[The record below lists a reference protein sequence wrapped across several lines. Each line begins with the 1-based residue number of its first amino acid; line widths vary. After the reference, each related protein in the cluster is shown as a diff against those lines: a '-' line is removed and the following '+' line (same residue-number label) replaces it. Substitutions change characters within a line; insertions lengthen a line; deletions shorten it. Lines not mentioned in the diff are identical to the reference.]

1 MSTKNIEHLQ
11 VDLVND
17 VSETS
22 QQNVGKRSQQKVDK
36 VTKQKVDET
45 SEQNV
50 IKTSQQ
56 TVVKTSQQTVV
67 KTSQQK
73 VDETSEQ
80 NSDETSEQNDVKI
93 TKPLPMKK
101 VVFLSGDL
109 AWARLGSAPFWPC
122 IVLSETEV
130 DPNMLSQENE
140 KDKTFFVQVT
150 FKSNHFYC
158 NG

>member
-1 MSTKNIEHLQ
+1 MSTNYIEHLQ

-17 VSETS
+17 VCETS
-22 QQNVGKRSQQKVDK
+22 QQNVVKKSQQKVDK
-36 VTKQKVDET
+36 VTKQNTDESSEQNDVKT

-50 IKTSQQ
+50 DKVIK
-56 TVVKTSQQTVV
+56 
-67 KTSQQK
+67 
-73 VDETSEQ
+73 Q

-93 TKPLPMKK
+93 SKPLPMKK

-130 DPNMLSQENE
+130 NPNISSQESE
-140 KDKTFFVQVT
+140 KDKTFFVQVIL
-150 FKSNHFYC
+150 
-158 NG
+158 